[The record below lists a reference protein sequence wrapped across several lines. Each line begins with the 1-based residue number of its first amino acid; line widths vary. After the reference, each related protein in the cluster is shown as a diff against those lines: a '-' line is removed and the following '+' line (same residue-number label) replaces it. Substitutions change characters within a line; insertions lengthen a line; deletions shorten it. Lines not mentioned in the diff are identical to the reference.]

1 MKINNLY
8 KLILLVGFTVLFPM
22 GAIAGGGDEHG
33 HGKEE
38 ESHDHGKGD
47 EHGHGEREESHE
59 HGEEQD
65 IGNKEGEHEQGHGD
79 EHEEEGVVR
88 FTDEALKNA
97 KIDVRE
103 TGSMTLA
110 MQLRVNGRISP
121 VSSNVAHIASRF
133 SGIIGEVKKDIGET
147 VSAGD
152 VLAIVESNQ
161 NLQKFEVR
169 ALKAGIITD
178 RHATIGESIKED
190 DALFIVMDLSELWAD
205 FTIFQRDVSKVK
217 IGQEISVYISGRAEP
232 FKSKVSFISP
242 IVDDT
247 TQSRIARAVI
257 SNPDNT
263 LAPGAFVTGLIATED
278 YKVPVAV
285 TYEGIQTIEG
295 NSVVFVKNDEG
306 FEKREVSV
314 GRSDGTYS
322 EVLSGIKVGE
332 KYAATNSFI
341 LKADLGKSEAEHEH

>member
-1 MKINNLY
+1 MKTEYFQKIFL
-8 KLILLVGFTVLFPM
+8 LIGLSVLFPM
-22 GAIAGGGDEHG
+22 AAIAGGGHEHG

-38 ESHDHGKGD
+38 EG
-47 EHGHGEREESHE
+47 HE
-59 HGEEQD
+59 H
-65 IGNKEGEHEQGHGD
+65 GHGD

-88 FTDEALKNA
+88 LSDEALKNA
-97 KIDVRE
+97 KIDVRVA
-103 TGSMTLA
+103 GSATLA

-133 SGIIGEVKKDIGET
+133 SGIIREVKKDIGET
-147 VSAGD
+147 VAAGD

-169 ALKAGIITD
+169 ALKAGIVTD

-217 IGQEISVYISGRAEP
+217 IGQEISVYVSGRAEP
-232 FKSKVSFISP
+232 FKSKLSFISP

-247 TQSRIARAVI
+247 TQSRAARAVI

-263 LAPGAFVTGLIATED
+263 LAPGAFVTGQIAIAD
-278 YKVPVAV
+278 YQVPVAV
-285 TYEGIQTIEG
+285 TYEGLQTIEG
-295 NSVVFVKNDEG
+295 KDVVFIKDEDG
-306 FEKREVSV
+306 FEKREVSL

-341 LKADLGKSEAEHEH
+341 LKAELGKSEAEHEH

>member
-1 MKINNLY
+1 M
-8 KLILLVGFTVLFPM
+8 VGLAMLFPTA
-22 GAIAGGGDEHG
+22 AIAGGGH
-33 HGKEE
+33 
-38 ESHDHGKGD
+38 
-47 EHGHGEREESHE
+47 EHGHGEKEEGHE
-59 HGEEQD
+59 HG
-65 IGNKEGEHEQGHGD
+65 GHGD

-88 FTDEALKNA
+88 LTDEALESA
-97 KIDVRE
+97 KIEVRE
-103 TGSMTLA
+103 AGSATLA

-133 SGIIGEVKKDIGET
+133 SGIIREVKKDIGEP
-147 VSAGD
+147 VAAGD

-169 ALKAGIITD
+169 ALKAGIVTD

-190 DALFIVMDLSELWAD
+190 DALFIVMDLSQLWAD
-205 FTIFQRDVSKVK
+205 FTVFQRDVSKVK
-217 IGQEISVYISGRAEP
+217 IGQEISVYIAGRAEP
-232 FKSKVSFISP
+232 FRSKLSFISP

-247 TQSRIARAVI
+247 TQSRTARAVI

-263 LAPGAFVTGLIATED
+263 LAPGAFVTGQIAIAD
-278 YKVPVAV
+278 YQVPVAV
-285 TYEGIQTIEG
+285 TYEGLQTIEG
-295 NSVVFVKNDEG
+295 KDVVFVKDEDG

-322 EVLSGIKVGE
+322 EVLSGINVGE

-341 LKADLGKSEAEHEH
+341 LKAELGKSEAEHEH

>member
-1 MKINNLY
+1 MKTKNLT
-8 KLILLVGFTVLFPM
+8 KFFLLIGLAMLFPM
-22 GAIAGGGDEHG
+22 GAIAGGGHEHG
-33 HGKEE
+33 HEKEE
-38 ESHDHGKGD
+38 EA
-47 EHGHGEREESHE
+47 HE
-59 HGEEQD
+59 H
-65 IGNKEGEHEQGHGD
+65 GHGD
-79 EHEEEGVVR
+79 EHEEEGVIKL
-88 FTDEALKNA
+88 TDEALKSA
-97 KIDVRE
+97 RIDVRDA
-103 TGSMTLA
+103 GSATLA

-133 SGIIGEVKKDIGET
+133 SGVIREVKKDIGDP
-147 VSAGD
+147 VAAGD

-190 DALFIVMDLSELWAD
+190 DALFIVMDLSQLWAD
-205 FTIFQRDVSKVK
+205 FMIFQRDVSKVK
-217 IGQEISVYISGRAEP
+217 IGQDISVHIAGRVEP
-232 FKSKVSFISP
+232 FKSKLFFISP

-247 TQSRIARAVI
+247 TQSRTARAVI

-263 LAPGAFVTGLIATED
+263 LAPGAFVTGQIAIAD
-278 YKVPVAV
+278 YQVPVAV
-285 TYEGIQTIEG
+285 TYEGLQTIEG
-295 NSVVFVKNDEG
+295 KDVVFVKDEDG

-322 EVLSGIKVGE
+322 EVLSGINVGE

-341 LKADLGKSEAEHEH
+341 LKAELGKSEAEHEH